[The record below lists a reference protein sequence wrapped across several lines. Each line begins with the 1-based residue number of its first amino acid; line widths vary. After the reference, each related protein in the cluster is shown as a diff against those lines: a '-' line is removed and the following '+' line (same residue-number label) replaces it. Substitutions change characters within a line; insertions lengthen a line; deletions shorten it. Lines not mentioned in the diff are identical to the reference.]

1 MNIVSRFSILIY
13 IRGEQEMDHI
23 VGVLPYLWE
32 GIQLTFFITIVGVA
46 IGFVIGAFT
55 GIARLSKN
63 RLIFG
68 IATVYVEIIRGT
80 PILVQILFIYF
91 GFADLFDINLDKIT
105 ASIIAIALNA
115 GAYIAEIVRG
125 GIQSIDKGQTEA
137 GRSIGL
143 SAAQTMR
150 YIVWPQAFKRMI
162 PPLGNQ
168 FIISL
173 KDTSLFS
180 AIAVNEL
187 LYQGKYYASSA
198 FVYFEPYAMVAIF
211 YLAITIPSMLIL
223 RRVERRLDV

>member
-1 MNIVSRFSILIY
+1 
-13 IRGEQEMDHI
+13 MDHI
-23 VGVLPYLWE
+23 IGVLPYLWK
-32 GIQLTFFITIVGVA
+32 GIQLTFIITIVGVA

-55 GIARLSKN
+55 GMGRLSKN
-63 RLIFG
+63 KFIFG
-68 IATVYVEIIRGT
+68 LSTVYVEIIRGT

-91 GFADLFDINLDKIT
+91 GLADLIGINLDKIT

-143 SAAQTMR
+143 NAAQTMR
-150 YIVWPQAFKRMI
+150 YIIWPQAFKRMI

-187 LYQGKYYASSA
+187 LYQGKYYASST
-198 FVYFEPYAMVAIF
+198 FIYFEPYLMVGVF